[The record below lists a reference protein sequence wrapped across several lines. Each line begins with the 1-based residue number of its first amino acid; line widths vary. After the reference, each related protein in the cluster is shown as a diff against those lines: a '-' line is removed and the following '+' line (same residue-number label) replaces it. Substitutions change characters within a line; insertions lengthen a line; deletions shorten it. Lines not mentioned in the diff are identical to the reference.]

1 MDVLM
6 WLLDALSISVV
17 RGRWMDGFITLTKEG
32 FHPVPL
38 LSASSD
44 LDFRTPIFT

>member
-1 MDVLM
+1 M

-32 FHPVPL
+32 FHQVPL

-44 LDFRTPIFT
+44 LDFRTPICT